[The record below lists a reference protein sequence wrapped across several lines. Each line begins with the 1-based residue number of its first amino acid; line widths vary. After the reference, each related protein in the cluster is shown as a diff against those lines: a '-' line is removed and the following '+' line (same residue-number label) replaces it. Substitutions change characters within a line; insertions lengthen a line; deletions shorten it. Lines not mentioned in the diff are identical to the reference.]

1 MDIKIL
7 DGGGNM
13 NGGRLKYT
21 QQNSQ
26 IAKIVAAIIKPL
38 SMCTL

>member
-1 MDIKIL
+1 MEMKTL

-13 NGGRLKYT
+13 NVGMSKYA

-26 IAKIVAAIIKPL
+26 IMKIVVAIIKPL
-38 SMCTL
+38 SM